1 MGGLEEMAALG
12 SCGNGTGGEHS
23 PDAVAKARYEA
34 VDEVTEGAGDESGE
48 GGEGWPGRRK
58 DAEAGEGGVG
68 TGKGRFGLGTEDQ
81 EGVGAFAGDFV
92 TGEQGCERWMAGGGK
107 AEAVVGV
114 AVEQPAD
121 GAVAKAALAVED
133 DEETVAEL
141 GRIFH

>member
-1 MGGLEEMAALG
+1 MELRCLRGGGGL
-12 SCGNGTGGEHS
+12 
-23 PDAVAKARYEA
+23 RRRRWR
-34 VDEVTEGAGDESGE
+34 ESSM
-48 GGEGWPGRRK
+48 
-58 DAEAGEGGVG
+58 
-68 TGKGRFGLGTEDQ
+68 
-81 EGVGAFAGDFV
+81 
-92 TGEQGCERWMAGGGK
+92 QGCERWMAGGGK